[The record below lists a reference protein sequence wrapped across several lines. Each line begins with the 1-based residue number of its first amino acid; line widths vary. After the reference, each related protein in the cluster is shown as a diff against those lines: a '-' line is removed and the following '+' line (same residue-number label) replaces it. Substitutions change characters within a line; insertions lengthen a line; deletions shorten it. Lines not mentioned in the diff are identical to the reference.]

1 LSHTLD
7 TYFILGIEDG
17 SWKLYGTANDIG
29 NAAEFAKQVAAI
41 VSVTHVV
48 IAQPTHQAEVK
59 LVRDVVVLPTKIIKL
74 PETPELS
81 RDYKDPL
88 IPLDYRPGKLTSP
101 PTGSSVEAVWRLGAT
116 LSCCHYHN
124 TGGPPSA
131 HCGGERFDGLIR

>member
-1 LSHTLD
+1 MNPTLD
-7 TYFILGIEDG
+7 NYFILGIEDG
-17 SWKLYGTANDIG
+17 SWKLYGTANNIG
-29 NAAEFAKQVAAI
+29 TAAEAAKGIASTLP
-41 VSVTHVV
+41 SVRRVI

-59 LVRDVVVLPTKIIKL
+59 LVRDVVVLPTRLEGTLPEAEIIKEIIL

-88 IPLDYRPGKLTSP
+88 IPLDYRPGKP
-101 PTGSSVEAVWRLGAT
+101 

-131 HCGGERFDGLIR
+131 HCGGERFR